1 MGGRKHDVERGPDRK
16 EQHRQGSFKS
26 RNLFL
31 MVPETGRLK
40 LKVLADLVPTEESLL
55 DLQTSAF
62 SPCPHTVEREVS
74 ASPLI
79 SILIEALIPS

>member
-1 MGGRKHDVERGPDRK
+1 
-16 EQHRQGSFKS
+16 
-26 RNLFL
+26 

-79 SILIEALIPS
+79 SFLIEALIPS